1 MKKGR
6 KVITSLVL
14 GLTAFILGN
23 MSASALSLDDL
34 DYNTL
39 IIGDK
44 IFELNKYALTES
56 EYNEAVSNN
65 TSGVIYYKNG
75 LQNET
80 DTEVEWYQINS
91 VGLTLIDDISTIFT
105 NKSIDPEYVNGV
117 KIKTDPVITFDMP
130 EEFVVGKAGE
140 FSVTTTANDYAGTMI
155 VGTGGLSDET
165 AIASLQ
171 YLEINDNQWY
181 DLPIGST
188 FGSSNGFQL
197 ADATSNFKVT
207 FNKAGTYN
215 VEFKLVRV
223 SDNKVLASTTTT
235 VNVRARIAPTAV
247 INISDQTDVGLQEF
261 TITVTA
267 NDYDDTVVNEI
278 LLLTKEQDS
287 SYFESMSFAGNH
299 LLADINRQTGV
310 DFPSA
315 ETYNIKYSIVRVSD
329 SVVLFETTKTVT
341 VTDN

>member
-6 KVITSLVL
+6 KVIASLIL
-14 GLTAFILGN
+14 GLTIFILGN
-23 MSASALSLDDL
+23 ISASALSLDDL

-56 EYNEAVSNN
+56 EYNEAFSNN
-65 TSGVIYYKNG
+65 PSGVIYYKNG

-80 DTEVEWYQINS
+80 DTEVEWYQINE
-91 VGLTLIDDISTIFT
+91 VDLTLIDDISTIFT

-117 KIKTDPVITFDMP
+117 KVKTDPVITFDMP

-140 FSVTTTANDYAGTMI
+140 FSVTTTANDYAGTRI
-155 VGTGGLSDET
+155 VVKGSLSDKT
-165 AIASLQ
+165 AIESLQ
-171 YLEINDNQWY
+171 YLETYDNKWY
-181 DLPIGST
+181 DLPFDSPFT
-188 FGSSNGFQL
+188 SSSEYQL
-197 ADATSNFKVT
+197 VDVKSNFKVT

-215 VEFKLVRV
+215 VEFKIVGV

-261 TITVTA
+261 TITATA
-267 NDYDDTVVNEI
+267 NDYDDTVVNENI
-278 LLLTKEQDS
+278 TFTEETNS
-287 SYFESMSFAGNH
+287 SFLADAYIRTNC
-299 LLADINRQTGV
+299 LLADGDREV
-310 DFPSA
+310 VFDFPSDG
-315 ETYNIKYSIVRVSD
+315 TYNIKYSIVRASD